1 MKERKM
7 KPNPQKVLDE
17 AMQLEPTT
25 RAFIAETLLESLDF
39 EEDFEISEAW
49 QEEIRRRCEEIDSGQ
64 SKLVNSEIVFAELRK
79 RYPA

>member
-1 MKERKM
+1 M

-39 EEDFEISEAW
+39 EENFEISVAW
-49 QEEIRRRCEEIDSGQ
+49 QEEIRRRCEEIDSGKA
-64 SKLVNSEIVFAELRK
+64 KLVNSEIVFAELRK